1 MENSTVTYI
10 LVLLFT
16 VAVWCFKIQKQTLAP
31 GNPNSNYGMYVHIHV
46 YVLNKQEGTQAFDIL
61 VFQRTES
68 PSKGAGSKTGCQEKR
83 HTQPRVCV
91 KFLLTF

>member
-10 LVLLFT
+10 LLLVFR

-31 GNPNSNYGMYVHIHV
+31 GNPNSNYGMYVYIHV
-46 YVLNKQEGTQAFDIL
+46 INMQEGTQAFDIL
-61 VFQRTES
+61 VFQRIKS
-68 PSKGAGSKTGCQEKR
+68 PSNGAGSKIGCQEKR